1 MWNSFELT
9 IREPSMVRRVGKMET
24 LLDIADKIEN
34 GVTLV
39 AGSYLA
45 MNAHYTT
52 DSSYARTDDFFFPIC
67 FAVRRLVG
75 QIKKTSVSTTEFSF
89 WRRENDSRC
98 LVMFNFSNSP
108 ENNFEGEYEEALS
121 WIIRK
126 IKE

>member
-9 IREPSMVRRVGKMET
+9 IREPSIVRRVGKMET
-24 LLDIADKIEN
+24 ILDIADKIEN

-39 AGSYLA
+39 DGSYLA

-52 DSSYARTDDFFFPIC
+52 DSSYARADDFFYPIC
-67 FAVRRLVG
+67 FTVRQQIG
-75 QIKKTSVSTTEFSF
+75 QMKKTTVSIAEFSF
-89 WRRENDSRC
+89 WRRESDSRC

-108 ENNFEGEYEEALS
+108 ENNFEGEYEEALN

-126 IKE
+126 IKK